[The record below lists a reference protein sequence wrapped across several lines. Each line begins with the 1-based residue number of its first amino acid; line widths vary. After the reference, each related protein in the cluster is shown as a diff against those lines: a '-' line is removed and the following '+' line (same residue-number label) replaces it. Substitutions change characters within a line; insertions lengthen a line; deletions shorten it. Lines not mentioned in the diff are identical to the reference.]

1 MWSITRG
8 LMKRSRRTLVP
19 AGIAIAIGSLFIC
32 ATLLLGNVLDSSS
45 TKNFTAAYGGADYS
59 VSLTNESDNI
69 GMLNDDGSLKDTLKS
84 TGMNQIGQVQ
94 GVDDTRYSLMEYEQV
109 SSSAG
114 QRNMTAIEISAH
126 HSIMPVELTQGDWPG
141 KAGEAAVDETA
152 ATALGVSPGDK
163 LTLIDS
169 SAIPYGTDS
178 TASAAPTG
186 TPSVTV
192 TVTGLTHDPE
202 DQYSLSGGTIV
213 VTPDDMLSLYKN
225 ANATV
230 SMPNIAQ
237 LTHDDLP
244 ADTVYY
250 SVAKGANASDVR
262 KAVNAKLTGAQVKSR
277 SEAADERLKEMN
289 GGGINPVTAAIL
301 AFGVLAM
308 FVAAL
313 VIANTFRVLVTQRR
327 RTLALLRTI
336 GASKSQVHRSVLT
349 EGTLLGLEYSVI
361 GTAIACLVV
370 GILDLANVEISGEPI
385 EFIPSAS
392 SILVPIVFATLIT
405 LLASTGAARSATMVS
420 PMEALRPIDTTE
432 KRSIKATR
440 GVVAV
445 LLLVIGIALAVN
457 AITKAHHFAQV
468 PADLTSASNMDQV
481 MPLFCAILAA
491 MLTFIGLAL
500 SSQVWVPWVLA
511 GLGKLASLIGG
522 ASGTIAAAN
531 IRKNPRRVAATSTAL
546 LIGITLVATVATGA
560 SCATATVNKLLDSH
574 YTVDASV
581 STTDSSDSAVSKLA
595 SVDGV
600 NAAVRVPM
608 YAVQGF
614 KDSDGLAQ
622 FYGTAYVVPDSAIGS
637 EVADVFGTKRLE
649 DGTIYV
655 SSDFKTAIGRSASS
669 IDLVDGQQADFTFK
683 SAPTSNFY
691 QGVYDGTSAYG
702 SLYSYDAPADSD
714 TDGTDSSTNPSADGT
729 DSSTNPSADGTDS
742 STDGSDDAA
751 TTDGTDS
758 GLTASGV
765 APYGYGSNN
774 PMQSTDKKLTVK
786 LTDFNMTSSVGA
798 SVVISESTAKSLGI
812 KPQASEIWMDL
823 DTTRSASELV
833 DGLQKAA
840 DALPQSELNGSF
852 IMREMFNK
860 VISIA
865 MFTFLALLSAALLI
879 ALVGVANTLSL
890 SVIERQRESAT
901 LRAIGMT
908 SGQLR
913 ASLAWEAV
921 LISIG
926 AGIVGIIVGAFY
938 GWMGSITLF
947 VGTEVVAAPNWTA
960 YAGVLLLA
968 LVAALLAS
976 IAPAQRA
983 IKVPPVEALA
993 EAD

>member
-522 ASGTIAAAN
+522 KHPQEPASRGGHEHRAAHRHHPCGDRRHGSLVRHRDRQQAARQPLHGGRLRIDHGFVGFRSLQARIGGRCKRGGARAHVCGPRIQGFGRTRTVLRHCLRRARFSDRQRGGGCVRHQAPRGRHDLRVKRLQDRN
-531 IRKNPRRVAATSTAL
+531 RPLRVLHRPRRRPAGGLHLQNRAHIEL
-546 LIGITLVATVATGA
+546 LPG
-560 SCATATVNKLLDSH
+560 
-574 YTVDASV
+574 
-581 STTDSSDSAVSKLA
+581 
-595 SVDGV
+595 
-600 NAAVRVPM
+600 
-608 YAVQGF
+608 
-614 KDSDGLAQ
+614 
-622 FYGTAYVVPDSAIGS
+622 
-637 EVADVFGTKRLE
+637 RLRRH
-649 DGTIYV
+649 I
-655 SSDFKTAIGRSASS
+655 R
-669 IDLVDGQQADFTFK
+669 LWQ
-683 SAPTSNFY
+683 P
-691 QGVYDGTSAYG
+691 
-702 SLYSYDAPADSD
+702 
-714 TDGTDSSTNPSADGT
+714 
-729 DSSTNPSADGTDS
+729 
-742 STDGSDDAA
+742 
-751 TTDGTDS
+751 
-758 GLTASGV
+758 
-765 APYGYGSNN
+765 
-774 PMQSTDKKLTVK
+774 
-786 LTDFNMTSSVGA
+786 
-798 SVVISESTAKSLGI
+798 
-812 KPQASEIWMDL
+812 
-823 DTTRSASELV
+823 
-833 DGLQKAA
+833 LQ
-840 DALPQSELNGSF
+840 L
-852 IMREMFNK
+852 
-860 VISIA
+860 
-865 MFTFLALLSAALLI
+865 
-879 ALVGVANTLSL
+879 
-890 SVIERQRESAT
+890 
-901 LRAIGMT
+901 
-908 SGQLR
+908 
-913 ASLAWEAV
+913 
-921 LISIG
+921 
-926 AGIVGIIVGAFY
+926 
-938 GWMGSITLF
+938 
-947 VGTEVVAAPNWTA
+947 
-960 YAGVLLLA
+960 
-968 LVAALLAS
+968 
-976 IAPAQRA
+976 
-983 IKVPPVEALA
+983 
-993 EAD
+993 

>member
-1 MWSITRG
+1 
-8 LMKRSRRTLVP
+8 
-19 AGIAIAIGSLFIC
+19 
-32 ATLLLGNVLDSSS
+32 
-45 TKNFTAAYGGADYS
+45 
-59 VSLTNESDNI
+59 
-69 GMLNDDGSLKDTLKS
+69 
-84 TGMNQIGQVQ
+84 
-94 GVDDTRYSLMEYEQV
+94 
-109 SSSAG
+109 
-114 QRNMTAIEISAH
+114 
-126 HSIMPVELTQGDWPG
+126 
-141 KAGEAAVDETA
+141 
-152 ATALGVSPGDK
+152 
-163 LTLIDS
+163 
-169 SAIPYGTDS
+169 
-178 TASAAPTG
+178 
-186 TPSVTV
+186 
-192 TVTGLTHDPE
+192 
-202 DQYSLSGGTIV
+202 
-213 VTPDDMLSLYKN
+213 
-225 ANATV
+225 
-230 SMPNIAQ
+230 
-237 LTHDDLP
+237 
-244 ADTVYY
+244 
-250 SVAKGANASDVR
+250 
-262 KAVNAKLTGAQVKSR
+262 
-277 SEAADERLKEMN
+277 
-289 GGGINPVTAAIL
+289 
-301 AFGVLAM
+301 
-308 FVAAL
+308 
-313 VIANTFRVLVTQRR
+313 
-327 RTLALLRTI
+327 
-336 GASKSQVHRSVLT
+336 
-349 EGTLLGLEYSVI
+349 
-361 GTAIACLVV
+361 
-370 GILDLANVEISGEPI
+370 
-385 EFIPSAS
+385 
-392 SILVPIVFATLIT
+392 
-405 LLASTGAARSATMVS
+405 MVS

-729 DSSTNPSADGTDS
+729 DSST
-742 STDGSDDAA
+742 DGSDAAA